1 MEAILLALLVA
12 VLNGAI
18 AFIDQMLNDLIPMT
32 LYADRYMVAT
42 SGGSMVT
49 VLFDIM
55 LGFGISMIVL
65 KFLKRDLSAISCGLM
80 EIQTWNRPDL

>member
-42 SGGSMVT
+42 SGGSMVFT
-49 VLFDIM
+49 AKLNF
-55 LGFGISMIVL
+55 
-65 KFLKRDLSAISCGLM
+65 SAGM
-80 EIQTWNRPDL
+80 EQLVSKCAD